1 MVKPIRVLIVDD
13 SPLMRKLIRSFFS
26 EAQDIEVVGT
36 AMNGRFALQKMPSLQ
51 PDVIILD
58 LEMPEMNGLEFLK
71 EKKKN
76 FPEIPVII
84 LSSVARRGAQVTM
97 EAMAAGASDFF
108 LKPAVENQAELKQ
121 IGLQIAELVRAYGAQ
136 KRKQTPNSEPASEKI
151 ALDLPSTLVAE
162 ALPQEREVIKRTP
175 KRQPATIEVI
185 AIGIST
191 GGPNALRQI
200 FPLLSKDLKIPLLVV
215 QHMPAGFTKEFAL
228 SLDRICPLEVK
239 EAEDGDLIRPGRI
252 LIAPG
257 DRHLRVKQ
265 RPLAR
270 VIELDDS
277 PPLNGHKPSVE
288 ILFASVAEVYQ
299 NHACAL
305 IMTGMGK
312 DGAEAIGAV
321 YEEGGLTLAQ
331 DADSSIVFGMPR
343 AAIARGYIHRIV
355 SLTEIPEVLNGL
367 NNKQYLN

>member
-1 MVKPIRVLIVDD
+1 MEPIRVLIVDD
-13 SPLMRKLIRSFFS
+13 SPLMRKLIRSFFA
-26 EAQDIEVVGT
+26 EALDIQVVGT
-36 AMNGRFALQKMPSLQ
+36 AMNGRFALQKLPSLK

-71 EKKKN
+71 EKKKD

-84 LSSVARRGAQVTM
+84 LSSLARRGAQVTM

-108 LKPAVENQAELKQ
+108 LKPAVENQEELKQ
-121 IGLQIAELVRAYGAQ
+121 IGMQIAELVRAYGAQ
-136 KRKQTPNSEPASEKI
+136 KKKLKPVDDLALEKMPLDHPAT
-151 ALDLPSTLVAE
+151 TLAE
-162 ALPQEREVIKRTP
+162 TLPQEGVTTKRTP
-175 KRQPATIEVI
+175 KRQPATIEII

-200 FPLLSKDLKIPLLVV
+200 FPLLSKDLRIPIIVV

-288 ILFASVAEVYQ
+288 ILFTSVAKVYQ

-331 DADSSIVFGMPR
+331 DAESSIVFGMPR
-343 AAIARGYIHRIV
+343 AAIAYGYIHKIV
-355 SLTEIPEVLNGL
+355 SLAEIPAVLNAL
-367 NNKQYLN
+367 SNNQYLN